1 MAGFVFGKIFGIT
14 LELHQTFILLFGLIA
29 VFLAIFQP
37 NDLIPTMILLFFL
50 FLSVLLHELMHSIVA
65 IRLGAKVKKIIL
77 LPIGGLSMTEDIPKS
92 PRAEFLISIA
102 GPLLNF
108 VIVFLILFAVS
119 IFPQLP
125 FPNYLFEKTP
135 TVEEVDLAVNSF
147 PLFGFLW
154 VNLLLGIFNLFIPA
168 LPMDG
173 GRVFRS
179 ILAKFFGFAK
189 ATHIAAKVSRIIAI
203 GFVIIGLL
211 GGNLILA
218 IIGIFVFM
226 GAGQENEMVSIK
238 EIFENQTIEPII
250 NPKPFVIEGE
260 KNLFEVFDIMKQQN
274 KTYFLVKLEHGFGV
288 LSAQDLFMVKKI
300 DWMNVFAKNI
310 SRKVHSI
317 PKESLASD
325 VATKF
330 MAKEYSMIPVTE
342 NHQLIGVVEAENLQS
357 FLELKKIE
365 KH

>member
-1 MAGFVFGKIFGIT
+1 MKGFVFGKIFGIK
-14 LELHQTFILLFGLIA
+14 LELHSSFILLFGLMA

-37 NDLIPTMILLFFL
+37 NDFIPTMILLFFL
-50 FLSVLLHELMHSIVA
+50 FLSVLLHELMHSVVA

-108 VIVFLILFAVS
+108 AIVFLLLIAVS
-119 IFPQLP
+119 AFPQLP
-125 FPNYLFEKTP
+125 FPNYLFEKAP
-135 TVEEVDLAVNSF
+135 TVEEVETAVNAF
-147 PLFGFLW
+147 PLFGLLW
-154 VNLLLGIFNLFIPA
+154 VNLLLGMFNLFVPA

-173 GRVFRS
+173 GRVLRS
-179 ILAKFFGFAK
+179 ILAKFLGFAK
-189 ATHIAAKVSRIIAI
+189 ATHIAAKISKIIAI
-203 GFVIIGLL
+203 FFVIVGLL

-226 GAGQENEMVSIK
+226 GAGQENEMVSIR
-238 EIFENQTIEPII
+238 EIFENQNIEPAIT
-250 NPKPFVIEGE
+250 PKPFVLDGE

-274 KTYFLVKLEHGFGV
+274 KTNFLVKLEHGFGV
-288 LSAQDLFMVKKI
+288 LNAQDLFQVKKI

-310 SRKVHSI
+310 CRKVHSI

-325 VATKF
+325 VAAKF

-342 NHQLIGVVEAENLQS
+342 NHQLIGAIEAESLQN
-357 FLELKKIE
+357 FLEIKKIE
-365 KH
+365 KQ